1 LLSSNAF
8 FARILDNEKAETFIS
23 LEFGITIFAAGT
35 GTVTVGTITMASGS
49 FS

>member
-8 FARILDNEKAETFIS
+8 LARILDNEKAEIFIS
-23 LEFGITIFAAGT
+23 LEFGMTIFAAGT
-35 GTVTVGTITMASGS
+35 GAVIVGAITIASGS